1 MQLFKEM
8 ASIESSLSLPITS
21 SCLASSSFAK
31 DPTQMNSCFHSCLD
45 SSVIGSYPSKML
57 TTICEIAATGLKI
70 CGHSFVKCY
79 INVNYYFY
87 FLKVFSSSKSV
98 EPMANKKFI
107 FWWIEPFPES
117 PSHLN
122 YLSYVQMKDSSKN
135 GQYRSWRQGDWIW
148 VLALILTSSVIW
160 MPDKFPWPQFSHV

>member
-1 MQLFKEM
+1 M
-8 ASIESSLSLPITS
+8 ASLESSLSLPIPS

-31 DPTQMNSCFHSCLD
+31 DPTQINPRFHRCLD
-45 SSVIGSYPSKML
+45 SSVTGSYPSKML

-87 FLKVFSSSKSV
+87 FLKVFSSSKRV

-107 FWWIEPFPES
+107 FW
-117 PSHLN
+117 
-122 YLSYVQMKDSSKN
+122 
-135 GQYRSWRQGDWIW
+135 
-148 VLALILTSSVIW
+148 
-160 MPDKFPWPQFSHV
+160 